1 MINRLMQIHR
11 HLSDIYRA
19 MGEDIA
25 VTSETT
31 GKPFSVQYMDLQRK
45 KDELETEMAELLW
58 KLAGLL

>member
-11 HLSDIYRA
+11 QLSDIYAA
-19 MGEDIA
+19 MGQDIA
-25 VTSETT
+25 VTSAHT
-31 GKPFSVQYMDLQRK
+31 GKPFSVEYMELARK